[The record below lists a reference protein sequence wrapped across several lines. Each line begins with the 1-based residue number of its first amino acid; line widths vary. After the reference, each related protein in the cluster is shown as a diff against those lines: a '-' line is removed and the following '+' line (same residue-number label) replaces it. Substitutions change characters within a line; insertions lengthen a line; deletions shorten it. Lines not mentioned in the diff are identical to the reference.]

1 LSAKAAQLLATKI
14 LLPYRYAMQ
23 MIDQRHGEAAHYVR
37 PDRVYRTGVIV
48 STSGYQPNQD
58 VQMVTAAFTEGSPNL
73 GLQGLFGALGAQG
86 NLGFFKK
93 LGLRLKAMYAPRAR
107 AAAPIAFMPP
117 AMAAAQNAEIT
128 NRFKYGMAYAQIGA
142 QLTPRAMSKLDM
154 LAQLNRGSVPTAV
167 ANAQV
172 ATSMERWDNM
182 RWNG

>member
-1 LSAKAAQLLATKI
+1 
-14 LLPYRYAMQ
+14 MQ

-58 VQMVTAAFTEGSPNL
+58 VQLVTASFTEGSPNL
-73 GLQGLFGALGAQG
+73 GLRGGLFGAFGAAG
-86 NLGFFKK
+86 NIGFFKK
-93 LGLRLKAMYAPRAR
+93 LGLRLKAMYARRSPM
-107 AAAPIAFMPP
+107 AAPRVPFVAPP
-117 AMAAAQNAEIT
+117 GAAHASPASIH
-128 NRFKYGMAYAQIGA
+128 NRFEYGMAYAQVGT
-142 QLTPRAMSKLDM
+142 QLTPQAMSKLDM

>member
-1 LSAKAAQLLATKI
+1 LLATKI
-14 LLPYRYAMQ
+14 WLTYRYAMQ
-23 MIDQRHGEAAHYVR
+23 MLDHRHGEAAHYVR

-73 GLQGLFGALGAQG
+73 GLRGLFGAE
-86 NLGFFKK
+86 NNVGFFKK
-93 LGLRLKAMYAPRAR
+93 LMLRVKAMYAPRAR

-117 AMAAAQNAEIT
+117 AMAAAQDAAIA

-154 LAQLNRGSVPTAV
+154 LAQLSRGSVPTAV

-172 ATSMERWDNM
+172 ATSMERWHNM